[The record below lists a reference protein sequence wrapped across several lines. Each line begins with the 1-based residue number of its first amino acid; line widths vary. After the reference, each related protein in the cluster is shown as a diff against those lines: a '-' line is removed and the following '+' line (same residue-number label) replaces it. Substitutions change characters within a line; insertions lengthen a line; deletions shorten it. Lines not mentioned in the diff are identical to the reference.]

1 MCGTSLLCGP
11 RADLWLFYGFFCS
24 FFVNGFLSVVTAR
37 KLLKVDLKREPTQ
50 MLGLALNFFYRR
62 FPNALEIINIKSDP

>member
-11 RADLWLFYGFFCS
+11 RADLWLFYG

-50 MLGLALNFFYRR
+50 MLGFALNFFYRR

>member
-1 MCGTSLLCGP
+1 M
-11 RADLWLFYGFFCS
+11 AVLWV

-50 MLGLALNFFYRR
+50 MLGFALNFFLSAISKCLRDY
-62 FPNALEIINIKSDP
+62 